1 MKCNYCG
8 KEMTKPHEECVKQA
22 MQEMDRLGIIH
33 AIGVTDGKVMGSF
46 QDSFMSELEKQES
59 LVRSHTLVDDTVDED
74 ILTLLGVFGAMHRYV
89 NRVSPRKLVAFT
101 GNVFNSL
108 MSVKYGS
115 PVPPSKKFDARAIE
129 YFEEVK
135 SLPTDE
141 ETFDFFS
148 KHLGRQ
154 EKAPDKHGMIVEVAD
169 LDKELDAKL
178 DHASQQLLDTI
189 EEVALKMEEKFGAS
203 TTWRGW
209 RMDELLLQ
217 QIRDLVLAHL
227 QTYPAE
233 FEKNQVAEE
242 NALKL
247 EAAFQSFLESVRQVV
262 SNVSQ
267 QSQVPSEVVLARVI
281 HNAIANLATTYEK
294 LKLSYAKKH
303 RPP

>member
-1 MKCNYCG
+1 MKCDYCG
-8 KEMTKPHEECVKQA
+8 KEITKPHYECVKQA
-22 MQEMDRLGIIH
+22 LQEMDRLGIIH

-59 LVRSHTLVDDTVDED
+59 LVRSHTLVDDTVDDD

-89 NRVSPRKLVAFT
+89 NRVSPEKLVSYT

-108 MSVKYGS
+108 MSMKYGS
-115 PVPPSKKFDARAIE
+115 PVPPSKKFDARVKE

-135 SLPTDE
+135 SLPTDK

-148 KHLGRQ
+148 RHLGR
-154 EKAPDKHGMIVEVAD
+154 EAKAPDKHGMVVEVAD

-178 DHASQQLLDTI
+178 SHVSQQLLETI
-189 EEVALKMEEKFGAS
+189 EKVALKMEEKLGAS

-217 QIRDLVLAHL
+217 QIRDLEVAHL
-227 QTYPAE
+227 QMYPAE
-233 FEKNQVAEE
+233 FEKKQVVEE
-242 NALKL
+242 NAPKL
-247 EAAFQSFLESVRQVV
+247 EAAFQSFLENVREAV
-262 SNVSQ
+262 SNISQ
-267 QSQVPSEVVLARVI
+267 ESHVPIEVVLARVI
-281 HNAIANLATTYEK
+281 HNTITNLATTYQNV
-294 LKLSYAKKH
+294 KLSYAKKH